1 LAQVAQDLAVTA
13 APVRLERVLARVA
26 DALGFEIVLH
36 YQPLEPSSRLTLVVA
51 TGIAPG
57 VQRCRHEIGLGD
69 FPCGVVALR
78 RERLVLEEPPLD
90 AAFDLEAAGIR
101 RYVGVPLLMGGV
113 LLGTLAF
120 ATGER
125 RRIRATELELV
136 DAFASQ
142 LACRLASL
150 RRERRLERACAA
162 LGTANR
168 RKDEFLAVLAHEL
181 RNPLAPI
188 RTAVETLK
196 LTSSEPKVRRAS
208 DIIDRQVTH
217 LAGLVDDLF
226 EAACIHRGKLGLTR
240 THIDL
245 NDVVRDAVEACRPLL
260 AAAAHELVV
269 ALPQEPCVVAGDFR
283 RLTQV
288 VSNLL
293 RNAAKFTPPRGRI
306 EVVLAREGGSLVL
319 RVRDNG
325 RGMDAATRAHV
336 FEMFYQ
342 GTRDGDRSG
351 AGLGIGLALV
361 KSFVTLHGGRVDAV
375 SEGRGCGSELIVTL
389 PSIGAALPAA
399 PPIAGPRNEPRRKGA
414 RRVGGAERPEERRYD
429 AS

>member
-1 LAQVAQDLAVTA
+1 
-13 APVRLERVLARVA
+13 
-26 DALGFEIVLH
+26 
-36 YQPLEPSSRLTLVVA
+36 
-51 TGIAPG
+51 
-57 VQRCRHEIGLGD
+57 
-69 FPCGVVALR
+69 
-78 RERLVLEEPPLD
+78 
-90 AAFDLEAAGIR
+90 
-101 RYVGVPLLMGGV
+101 MGGV

-240 THIDL
+240 THVDL

-269 ALPQEPCVVAGDFR
+269 ALPQEPCVLAGDFR

-293 RNAAKFTPPRGRI
+293 RNAVKFTPPRGRI

-361 KSFVTLHGGRVDAV
+361 KSFVTLHGGSVEAV

-389 PSIGAALPAA
+389 PCVGAALPAA

-414 RRVGGAERPEERRYD
+414 RRVDGAGRPEERRYD
-429 AS
+429 AN